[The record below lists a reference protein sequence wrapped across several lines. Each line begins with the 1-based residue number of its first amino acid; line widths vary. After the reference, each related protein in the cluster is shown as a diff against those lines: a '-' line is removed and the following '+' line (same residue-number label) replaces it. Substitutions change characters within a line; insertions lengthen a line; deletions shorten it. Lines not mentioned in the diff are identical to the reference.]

1 MLLTIL
7 AMAAALDTASPPDA
21 PVEVRFA
28 PLLKSER
35 GFARL
40 GPVGPFYPQKAA
52 QLGRQGEAVL
62 DCQVASGARL
72 IKCKVRSET
81 PAKYDF
87 GVAARVM
94 ADRGRVLAPE
104 EASIGAPISVRVPFA
119 LGAPVQVAP

>member
-1 MLLTIL
+1 VILTVL
-7 AMAAALDTASPPDA
+7 VMAAALETVAA
-21 PVEVRFA
+21 PVDARFA

-40 GPVGPFYPQKAA
+40 GPVGPFYPEKASRR
-52 QLGRQGEAVL
+52 RQEGEVVL
-62 DCQVASGARL
+62 DCFVAATGL
-72 IKCKVRSET
+72 LTKCKIRSET

-104 EASIGAPISVRVPFA
+104 SATVGAPIAVRVPFV
-119 LGAPVQVAP
+119 LGAPVEVAP